1 MHKPLFMRFTR
12 EGYKVNG
19 VLIPDLKDNLPKLQ
33 NLERGMLSSWKNRM
47 HCIVLCFYLQY

>member
-1 MHKPLFMRFTR
+1 MHKPLFMRFAR